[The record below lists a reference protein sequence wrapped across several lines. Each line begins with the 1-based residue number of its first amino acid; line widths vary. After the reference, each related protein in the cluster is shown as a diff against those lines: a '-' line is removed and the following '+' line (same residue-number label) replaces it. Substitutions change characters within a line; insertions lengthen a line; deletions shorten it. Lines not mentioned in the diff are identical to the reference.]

1 MGTLKGEHQ
10 YALDEKGRVVIPPKF
25 RRVLGDQ
32 VVVTRGFDPCI
43 SVYSPAEW
51 VKVEEAVR
59 RLPTG
64 KRDVLRYLLAGAV
77 DLEMDRQGRI
87 TLPPHLRQ
95 HAKIERDLVV
105 VGLVSRL
112 EIWSRSEWQ
121 SYLERAQQSAPQIA
135 EGIEE
140 LSI

>member
-10 YALDEKGRVVIPPKF
+10 YALDEKGRVVLPPKF

-51 VKVEEAVR
+51 AKVEEAVR
-59 RLPTG
+59 RLPTRN
-64 KRDVLRYLLAGAV
+64 RDVLRYLLAGAV
-77 DLEMDRQGRI
+77 DVEVDRQGRI
-87 TLPPHLRQ
+87 TLPAHLRQ
-95 HAKIERDLVV
+95 HARIERDLVV

-112 EIWSRSEWQ
+112 EIWSRPEWL